1 MPIEQL
7 PGYVKVTTPEQAK
20 PLPYTRTEVFTE
32 GIFEGGLKETSWSY
46 LADIKTE
53 QASRTNLEQQ
63 ELTQEEF
70 ENLPGVTPDMQY
82 WPGMTIAQ
90 ANQYIR
96 AYDAKVR
103 YAQMRQN
110 ETFFTPLYYM
120 SGALVG
126 TIPDPVNFLPLGLPL
141 KGAKWFTNAYR
152 AAGANA
158 AIELA
163 LQPLASEA
171 YQARGDTYDYTD
183 FATNVGFAAGVGFG
197 LSSLFSGARG
207 LVNKLDGLSLMGHT
221 KLVDTNVIR
230 ERMSKGGFD
239 ISDTFSDIISQSN
252 VQINRLSTNNV
263 RNTNPFT
270 NAQAKSYVDTTGE
283 IHGDA
288 SQAKTNTSVELTN
301 IQGPGV
307 VASKLIRGSNED
319 ILKVLPH
326 LKKFLQDGE
335 SITINR
341 TDKPGRSFQLN
352 KKDIDSFVNAEET
365 IINRK
370 ILGAD
375 DEGRGVAI
383 NFFRDLRNLFIT
395 PFRAGLDDN
404 FGFTS
409 KEVDGVRYEAEF
421 ETKGGRQGFD
431 PETGLGRMYEVKNG
445 KRRLL
450 SQDESVKAMNIIKKR
465 GLSSID
471 DASAKN
477 KNGIDESPT
486 AQILDG
492 EPEAK
497 ANMNK
502 AVETANNQ
510 KKKDDLNKEDGVNKT
525 TEELKAEGNAKPK
538 LLKKYRYENRKQVWD
553 TITSRVDYARLG
565 IVWDEATQT
574 AKQDLEVL
582 KTLTKADRDRSN
594 NTLNAFNNGTK
605 LVAPLEGAQQ
615 TIENQIKGICG

>member
-1 MPIEQL
+1 MAVEQL

-20 PLPYTRTEVFTE
+20 PLPYSRTEVFTE

-53 QASRTNLEQQ
+53 QASRNNLDQQ

-90 ANQYIR
+90 ANNYIN
-96 AYDAKVR
+96 AYDAKIR

-110 ETFFTPLYYM
+110 ETFFTPMYYM

-126 TIPDPVNFLPLGLPL
+126 TIPDPVNFVPLGLPL
-141 KGAKWFTNAYR
+141 KGAKWFSNAYR

-163 LQPLASEA
+163 LQPLAAEA
-171 YQARGDTYDYTD
+171 YEARGDTYDYTD

-197 LSSLFSGARG
+197 LSSIFSGARG
-207 LVNKLDGLSLMGHT
+207 LVNKLDGLSLMGHN
-221 KLVDTNVIR
+221 KFVDTNVIR
-230 ERMSKGGFD
+230 ERMSRGKFD
-239 ISDTFSDIISQSN
+239 VSDTFTDIISQSN

-270 NAQAKSYVDTTGE
+270 SAKSYVDTTGE
-283 IHGDA
+283 IHLDA
-288 SQAKTNTSVELTN
+288 SQARTNTSVELSN
-301 IQGPGV
+301 IKDNNGNII
-307 VASKLIRGSNED
+307 KKIRGSNED
-319 ILKVLPH
+319 ILKVLSH
-326 LKKFLQDGE
+326 VKKFLQDGE
-335 SITINR
+335 SILVNR
-341 TDKPGRSFQLN
+341 SDRIGRPFQLA
-352 KKDIDSFVNAEET
+352 KDKIDSFVNAEET

-370 ILGAD
+370 ILGAN
-375 DEGRGVAI
+375 DEGRGVGT
-383 NFFRDLRNLFIT
+383 NFFRDLKNLFIT

-431 PETGLGRMYEVKNG
+431 PETGLGRMYKVKNG
-445 KRRLL
+445 KRKLL
-450 SQDESVKAMNIIKKR
+450 SQDEAVRAMNIIKKR

-471 DASAKN
+471 DATAKN

-492 EPEAK
+492 EPETR
-497 ANMNK
+497 ANINK

-510 KKKDDLNKEDGVNKT
+510 KKREELNGEDGVKKT
-525 TEELKAEGNAKPK
+525 TEELQAEGNATPK
-538 LLKKYRYENRKQVWD
+538 LLKKFASKEQVWEL
-553 TITSRVDYARLG
+553 ITQGVNYARLG
-565 IVWDEATQT
+565 ITWNKDTQT
-574 AKQDLEVL
+574 PTLDLKIAE
-582 KTLTKADRDRSN
+582 TLTKADLDRAKN
-594 NTLNAFNNGTK
+594 KIDRFNTLIK
-605 LVAPLEGAQQ
+605 EREAPAEGLKQAVK
-615 TIENQIKGICG
+615 NQIDGVCG